1 MLGSH
6 YKRTDWNSCCMTINN
21 RVHSCSCLFLR
32 YLRYLEFKLRAQE
45 IFIRFLSEYLNI
57 ELINDSIVIDCGISI
72 LSVP

>member
-6 YKRTDWNSCCMTINN
+6 YKRTDCMTVNN

-32 YLRYLEFKLRAQE
+32 YLEFKLRAQE
-45 IFIRFLSEYLNI
+45 IVIRFLSEYLNI